1 MTKTQA
7 LFVKFLRVRLEC
19 SWRKV
24 LSHYYNRYIL
34 SLPFTDAEYRTNQQ
48 EGRFLCREAQ
58 TILNEDWKDEY

>member
-7 LFVKFLRVRLEC
+7 LFVKFLRIRLEC

-24 LSHYYNRYIL
+24 SSHFYNRYML
-34 SLPFTDAEYRTNQQ
+34 DMPFSNEEHRTNQK

-58 TILNEDWKDEY
+58 TILNENWEDEC